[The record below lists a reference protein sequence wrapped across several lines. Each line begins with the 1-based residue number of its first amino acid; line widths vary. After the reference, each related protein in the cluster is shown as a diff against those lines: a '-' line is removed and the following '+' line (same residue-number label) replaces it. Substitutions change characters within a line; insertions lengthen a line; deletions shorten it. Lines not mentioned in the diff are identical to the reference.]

1 MEAHEINCQVL
12 EYFIFCNL
20 RIAVDWNSA
29 ECLPYLGWQL
39 LELIWQYLTSRE
51 IAAHNVC
58 RLITIITRSC
68 RIVPDPQIETT
79 GGAYGHNTAKD
90 PIISDRPRGQACEC
104 NQSEH

>member
-1 MEAHEINCQVL
+1 MSGIEHKECEDFFQRQYRFLLGMEAHEINCQVL

-39 LELIWQYLTSRE
+39 LELIWQDLTSRE

-68 RIVPDPQIETT
+68 RIVPDPQIET
-79 GGAYGHNTAKD
+79 
-90 PIISDRPRGQACEC
+90 
-104 NQSEH
+104 